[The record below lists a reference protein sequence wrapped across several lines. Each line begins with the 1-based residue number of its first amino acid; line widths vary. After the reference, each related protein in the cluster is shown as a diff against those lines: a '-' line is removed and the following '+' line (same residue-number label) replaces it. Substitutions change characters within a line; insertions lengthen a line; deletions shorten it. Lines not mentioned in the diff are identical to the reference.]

1 MTAVI
6 APPYYQV
13 EPEEIDTIWDDI
25 KPEIERA
32 LATAHGEGDAGHIR
46 MGLLRG
52 SSKLILFPSGNGAF
66 GVVYQMLRFPN
77 YQIARVMLAFGKNMK
92 DVAAAIESAEQWGK
106 AQGARYVEAWVANDS
121 RVRLFKRFGYDKT
134 YTIIR
139 KEL

>member
-1 MTAVI
+1 MTAII

-13 EPEEIDTIWDDI
+13 EPEEIDRIWNDI

-32 LATAHGEGDAGHIR
+32 LATSNGEATAEDTR
-46 MGLLRG
+46 QGLVRG
-52 SSKLILFPSGNGAF
+52 TTKLILFPSETAAF
-66 GVVYQMLRFPN
+66 GVVWQMLAFPK
-77 YQIARVMLAFGKNMK
+77 YKIARVLLAFGKNMR
-92 DVAAAIESAEQWGK
+92 DVSVAIETAEQWGK
-106 AQGARYVEAWVANDS
+106 AQGAKYVEAWVATDS